1 MQNEK
6 KAREIVEKSMRQ
18 YEKNSE
24 GRAKYQFKRFVK
36 YEGNLCAEVYCLHKD
51 EEPTE
56 ENVEL
61 WGIDFEMGD
70 AGLICE

>member
-1 MQNEK
+1 MINKE
-6 KAREIVEKSMRQ
+6 KAREIVGKSIRQ

-24 GRAKYQFKRFVK
+24 GRAKYRFKRFVK
-36 YEGNLCAEVYCLHKD
+36 YEGNLCAEVYRLHED

-61 WGIDFEMGD
+61 WGIDFETGD